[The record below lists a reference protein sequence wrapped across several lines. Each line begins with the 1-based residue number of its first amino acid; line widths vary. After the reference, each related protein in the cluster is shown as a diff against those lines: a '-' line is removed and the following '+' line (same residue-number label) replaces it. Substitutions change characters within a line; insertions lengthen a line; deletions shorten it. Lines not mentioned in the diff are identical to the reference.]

1 MMMKILRSSIV
12 LVMVLLLA
20 GCGSNSAVSSDGV
33 KKCTRTG
40 TVTNGSTEMNY
51 EVYYKGED
59 VVLLHSTEK
68 IISDSSS
75 VLDTYE
81 EAYKSIFKQYEG
93 LEYYDNKITRN
104 SNSVTNEITI
114 NYEKIDMGKLQEKDF
129 CTCTAASLVGILTT
143 CCVCLIKASKPL
155 PNACLT
161 ILSSKIVIH
170 REFARHLK
178 INFSTC

>member
-1 MMMKILRSSIV
+1 MMKILRSSIV

-20 GCGSNSAVSSDGV
+20 GCGSNSSVSSDGV
-33 KKCTRTG
+33 KKYTRTG

-51 EVYYKGED
+51 EVYYKGEY

-93 LEYYDNKITRN
+93 LEYYDNKITRS

-114 NYEKIDMGKLQEKDF
+114 NYEKIDMGKLLDIEGEEDNVIENGKVKLD
-129 CTCTAASLVGILTT
+129 TW
-143 CCVCLIKASKPL
+143 
-155 PNACLT
+155 
-161 ILSSKIVIH
+161 LS
-170 REFARHLK
+170 FAK
-178 INFSTC
+178 KYGVTYED

>member
-93 LEYYDNKITRN
+93 LEYYDNKVTRSN
-104 SNSVTNEITI
+104 NSVTNEITI
-114 NYEKIDMGKLQEKDF
+114 NYEKIDMGKLLDIEGEEDNVIENGKVKLDTWLSF
-129 CTCTAASLVGILTT
+129 AKKYGVTC
-143 CCVCLIKASKPL
+143 
-155 PNACLT
+155 
-161 ILSSKIVIH
+161 
-170 REFARHLK
+170 ED
-178 INFSTC
+178 

>member
-1 MMMKILRSSIV
+1 MMKILRSSIV

-20 GCGSNSAVSSDGV
+20 GCGSNSSVSSDGV

-51 EVYYKGED
+51 EVYYKGEY

-93 LEYYDNKITRN
+93 LEYYDNKITRR
-104 SNSVTNEITI
+104 SNSLTNEITI
-114 NYEKIDMGKLQEKDF
+114 NYEKIDMGKLLDIEGEEDNVIENGKVKLDTWLSF
-129 CTCTAASLVGILTT
+129 AKKYGVTC
-143 CCVCLIKASKPL
+143 
-155 PNACLT
+155 
-161 ILSSKIVIH
+161 
-170 REFARHLK
+170 ED
-178 INFSTC
+178 

>member
-1 MMMKILRSSIV
+1 MMKKILRSSIV

-20 GCGSNSAVSSDGV
+20 GCGSNRSVSSDGV

-51 EVYYKGED
+51 EVYYKGEY

-93 LEYYDNKITRN
+93 LEYYDNKVTRSN
-104 SNSVTNEITI
+104 NSVTNEITI
-114 NYEKIDMGKLQEKDF
+114 NYEKIDMGKLLDIEGEEDNVIENGKVKLDTWLSF
-129 CTCTAASLVGILTT
+129 AKKYGVTC
-143 CCVCLIKASKPL
+143 
-155 PNACLT
+155 
-161 ILSSKIVIH
+161 
-170 REFARHLK
+170 ED
-178 INFSTC
+178 

>member
-114 NYEKIDMGKLQEKDF
+114 NYEKIDMGKLLDIEGEENNVIENGKVKLDTWLSFAKQYGV
-129 CTCTAASLVGILTT
+129 TC
-143 CCVCLIKASKPL
+143 
-155 PNACLT
+155 
-161 ILSSKIVIH
+161 
-170 REFARHLK
+170 ED
-178 INFSTC
+178 

>member
-59 VVLLHSTEK
+59 IVLLHSTEK

-114 NYEKIDMGKLQEKDF
+114 NYEKIDMGKLLDIEGEENNVIENGKVKLDTWLSF
-129 CTCTAASLVGILTT
+129 AKKYGVTC
-143 CCVCLIKASKPL
+143 
-155 PNACLT
+155 
-161 ILSSKIVIH
+161 
-170 REFARHLK
+170 ED
-178 INFSTC
+178 

>member
-1 MMMKILRSSIV
+1 MMKILRSSIV

-20 GCGSNSAVSSDGV
+20 GCGSNSSVSSDGV

-51 EVYYKGED
+51 EVYYKGEY

-93 LEYYDNKITRN
+93 LEYYDNKITRS

-114 NYEKIDMGKLQEKDF
+114 NYEKIDMGKLLDIEGGENNVIENGKVKLDTWLSF
-129 CTCTAASLVGILTT
+129 AKKYGVTC
-143 CCVCLIKASKPL
+143 
-155 PNACLT
+155 
-161 ILSSKIVIH
+161 
-170 REFARHLK
+170 ED
-178 INFSTC
+178 

>member
-1 MMMKILRSSIV
+1 MMKILRSSIL

-20 GCGSNSAVSSDGV
+20 GCGSNSSVSSDGV

-51 EVYYKGED
+51 EVYYKGEY

-81 EAYKSIFKQYEG
+81 EAYKNIFKQYEG
-93 LEYYDNKITRN
+93 LEYYDNKITRS

-114 NYEKIDMGKLQEKDF
+114 NYEKIDMGKLLDIEGEEDNVIENGKVKLDTWLSF
-129 CTCTAASLVGILTT
+129 AKKYGVTC
-143 CCVCLIKASKPL
+143 
-155 PNACLT
+155 
-161 ILSSKIVIH
+161 
-170 REFARHLK
+170 EE
-178 INFSTC
+178 

>member
-93 LEYYDNKITRN
+93 LEYYDNKITRS

-114 NYEKIDMGKLQEKDF
+114 NYEKIDMGKLLDIEGEENNVIENGKVKLDTWLSF
-129 CTCTAASLVGILTT
+129 AKKYGVTC
-143 CCVCLIKASKPL
+143 
-155 PNACLT
+155 
-161 ILSSKIVIH
+161 
-170 REFARHLK
+170 ED
-178 INFSTC
+178 

>member
-1 MMMKILRSSIV
+1 MMKILRSSIL
-12 LVMVLLLA
+12 LVMILLLA
-20 GCGSNSAVSSDGV
+20 GCGSNSSVSSDGV

-51 EVYYKGED
+51 EVYYKGEY

-93 LEYYDNKITRN
+93 LEYYDNKITRS

-114 NYEKIDMGKLQEKDF
+114 NYEKIDMGKLLDIEGEEDNVIENGKVKLDTWLSF
-129 CTCTAASLVGILTT
+129 AKKYEVTC
-143 CCVCLIKASKPL
+143 
-155 PNACLT
+155 
-161 ILSSKIVIH
+161 
-170 REFARHLK
+170 ED
-178 INFSTC
+178 

>member
-1 MMMKILRSSIV
+1 MMKILRSSIV

-20 GCGSNSAVSSDGV
+20 GCGSNSSVSSDGV

-51 EVYYKGED
+51 EVYYKGEY
-59 VVLLHSTEK
+59 VILLHSTEK

-81 EAYKSIFKQYEG
+81 EAYKNIFKQYEG
-93 LEYYDNKITRN
+93 LEYYDNKITRS

-114 NYEKIDMGKLQEKDF
+114 NYEKIDMGKLLDIEGEEDNVIENGKVKLDTWLSF
-129 CTCTAASLVGILTT
+129 AKKYGVTC
-143 CCVCLIKASKPL
+143 
-155 PNACLT
+155 
-161 ILSSKIVIH
+161 
-170 REFARHLK
+170 ED
-178 INFSTC
+178 

>member
-1 MMMKILRSSIV
+1 MMKILRSSIV

-20 GCGSNSAVSSDGV
+20 GCGSNSSVSSDGV

-40 TVTNGSTEMNY
+40 IVTNGSTEMNY
-51 EVYYKGED
+51 EVYYKGEY

-81 EAYKSIFKQYEG
+81 EAYKNIFKQYEG

-114 NYEKIDMGKLQEKDF
+114 NYEKIDMGKLLDIEGEENNVIENGKVKLDTWLSF
-129 CTCTAASLVGILTT
+129 AKKYGVTC
-143 CCVCLIKASKPL
+143 
-155 PNACLT
+155 
-161 ILSSKIVIH
+161 
-170 REFARHLK
+170 ED
-178 INFSTC
+178 

>member
-1 MMMKILRSSIV
+1 MMKILRSSIV

-20 GCGSNSAVSSDGV
+20 GCGSNSSVSSDGV

-51 EVYYKGED
+51 EVYYKGEY

-114 NYEKIDMGKLQEKDF
+114 NYEKIDMGKLLDIEGEEDNVIENGKVKLVTWLSF
-129 CTCTAASLVGILTT
+129 AKKYGVTC
-143 CCVCLIKASKPL
+143 
-155 PNACLT
+155 
-161 ILSSKIVIH
+161 
-170 REFARHLK
+170 ED
-178 INFSTC
+178 

>member
-1 MMMKILRSSIV
+1 MMKILRSSIV

-20 GCGSNSAVSSDGV
+20 GCGSNSSVSSDGV

-51 EVYYKGED
+51 EVYYKGEY

-81 EAYKSIFKQYEG
+81 EAYKNIFKQYEG
-93 LEYYDNKITRN
+93 LEYYDNKITRS

-114 NYEKIDMGKLQEKDF
+114 NYEKIDMGKLLDIEGEENNVIENGKVKLDTWLSF
-129 CTCTAASLVGILTT
+129 AKKYGVTC
-143 CCVCLIKASKPL
+143 
-155 PNACLT
+155 
-161 ILSSKIVIH
+161 
-170 REFARHLK
+170 EE
-178 INFSTC
+178 

>member
-1 MMMKILRSSIV
+1 MMKILKSSIV

-20 GCGSNSAVSSDGV
+20 GCGSNSSVSSDGV

-51 EVYYKGED
+51 EVYYKGEY

-81 EAYKSIFKQYEG
+81 EAYKNIFKQYEG
-93 LEYYDNKITRN
+93 LEYYDNKITRS

-114 NYEKIDMGKLQEKDF
+114 NYEKIDMGKLLDIEGEEDNVIENGKVKLDTWLSF
-129 CTCTAASLVGILTT
+129 AKKYGVTC
-143 CCVCLIKASKPL
+143 
-155 PNACLT
+155 
-161 ILSSKIVIH
+161 
-170 REFARHLK
+170 EE
-178 INFSTC
+178 

>member
-1 MMMKILRSSIV
+1 MMKILRSSIV

-20 GCGSNSAVSSDGV
+20 GCGSNSSVSSDGV

-51 EVYYKGED
+51 EVYYKGEY

-81 EAYKSIFKQYEG
+81 EAYKNIFKQYEG
-93 LEYYDNKITRN
+93 LEYYDNKITRS

-114 NYEKIDMGKLQEKDF
+114 NYEKIDMGKLLDIEGEEDNVIENGKVKLDTWLSF
-129 CTCTAASLVGILTT
+129 AKKYGVTC
-143 CCVCLIKASKPL
+143 
-155 PNACLT
+155 
-161 ILSSKIVIH
+161 
-170 REFARHLK
+170 ED
-178 INFSTC
+178 